1 MVQPYLFYEGRCEEA
16 IEFYRKALDAKVDM
30 MMRYDDN
37 PEPPPESM
45 IPPGNG
51 HKIMHAALNV
61 AGSIFM
67 LSDGLCSGKT
77 GFQGFSLSVQAAD
90 EAEARRRFDAL
101 ADGGKVNMPLAPSFF
116 SPAFGMLTD
125 RFGVGWMVV
134 VPQAM

>member
-101 ADGGKVNMPLAPSFF
+101 ADGGKVDMPLSPSFF

-125 RFGVGWMVV
+125 RFGVSWMVV
-134 VPQAM
+134 VHQAM